1 VDAQYNLICLCRK
14 VLFGDTSESIMDFYE
29 VSSVHKHPEFM
40 SLARNDIAL
49 LELERGVEYSG
60 KWGYQKSFLLKNK
73 SIILLRFVKTD
84 LSAFTN

>member
-1 VDAQYNLICLCRK
+1 
-14 VLFGDTSESIMDFYE
+14 MDFYE

-49 LELERGVEYSG
+49 LELERGVEYCG
-60 KWGYQKSFLLKNK
+60 KWGYQKSFMLKNK
-73 SIILLRFVKTD
+73 SNFLRRFDKTD

>member
-1 VDAQYNLICLCRK
+1 
-14 VLFGDTSESIMDFYE
+14 MDFYE

-49 LELERGVEYSG
+49 LEFEREVEYNG
-60 KWGYQKSFLLKNK
+60 KWGYQKSFMLKNK
-73 SIILLRFVKTD
+73 SIFLRRFDKTD